1 MAGSRRL
8 QSLLLVGHPFSVR
21 EDPRVYWHSTARC
34 HSMPLSIR
42 ESAMKKSPVL
52 LVVVFVI
59 ASTGSATGQER
70 DLSLIQLPPGFSIS
84 RYVTD
89 VPNARSLALSDS
101 GVLFVSTRSKG
112 SVYAVVDSDGDHKA
126 DRTYT
131 LVTGLN
137 MPNGIALRDGSLYVA
152 EISRIL
158 RFDNIENRLENPPAP
173 TVVTDQLPTEGWHG
187 WRYIR
192 FGPDDLLYV
201 SIGAPCNICEPDA
214 PYGSIVRMKPD
225 GSDMEVYA
233 SGIRNSVGFT
243 WHPETHELWFTDN
256 GRDNL
261 GDDIPPC
268 ELNHAPGQG
277 MHFGYPYFHGGTI
290 PDPKYGT
297 GHIASD
303 YTHPA
308 QNLGPHVA
316 PLGLE
321 FYAGSQFPT
330 EYRNQLFI
338 AEHGSWNRS
347 KKIGYRIS
355 LVRLDIDGHPV
366 TYESFATGW
375 LQGETNWG
383 RPVDLEQMPDGS
395 LLVSDDQSGAVY
407 RITYDGS

>member
-1 MAGSRRL
+1 MTITKA
-8 QSLLLVGHPFSVR
+8 LLVGAFLVGSVQTTSGQ
-21 EDPRVYWHSTARC
+21 DS
-34 HSMPLSIR
+34 SLSRIH
-42 ESAMKKSPVL
+42 
-52 LVVVFVI
+52 
-59 ASTGSATGQER
+59 
-70 DLSLIQLPPGFSIS
+70 LPEGFSIT
-84 RYVTD
+84 RYAED
-89 VPNARSLALSDS
+89 VPNARSLVLSES
-101 GVLFVSTRSKG
+101 GVLFVSTRSNG
-112 SVYAVVDSDGDHKA
+112 SVYAVVDEDRDFKSDH
-126 DRTYT
+126 TYT
-131 LVTGLN
+131 LVSGLN
-137 MPNGIALRDGSLYVA
+137 MPNGIALRNGSLYVA

-158 RFDNIENRLENPPAP
+158 RFDDIESHINNPSTPI
-173 TVVTDQLPTEGWHG
+173 VVYDQLPTEKWHG
-187 WRYIR
+187 WRYLR

-201 SIGAPCNICEPDA
+201 SIGAPCNICEPDV
-214 PYGSIVRMKPD
+214 PYGSIIRMKPD
-225 GSDMEVYA
+225 GSDVEVYA

-243 WHPETHELWFTDN
+243 WHPVTHELWFTDN

-268 ELNHAPGQG
+268 ELNHAPEQG

-290 PDPKYGT
+290 PDPEFGR
-297 GHIASD
+297 GHTASD
-303 YTHPA
+303 YTYPA

-330 EYRNQLFI
+330 EYKNQIFI

-355 LVRLDIDGHPV
+355 LVRLDADGQAV
-366 TYESFATGW
+366 SYEPFATGW
-375 LQGETNWG
+375 LQGQTNWG